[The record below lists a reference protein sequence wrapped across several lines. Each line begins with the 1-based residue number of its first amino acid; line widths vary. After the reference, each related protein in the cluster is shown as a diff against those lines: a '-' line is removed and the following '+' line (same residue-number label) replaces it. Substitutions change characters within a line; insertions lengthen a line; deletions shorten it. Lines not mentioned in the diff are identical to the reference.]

1 MYKKLISLIFL
12 VVVLSA
18 AGTVSADLVAHWMF
32 DDAGGDTA
40 FDMSGNGADGTLT
53 GNPDWT
59 VGPIGGALS
68 LANAG
73 DYVQMPNSEAIKLR
87 STGTYTVACW
97 LNIQSPTGA
106 IVYHGLGCST
116 WASWF
121 LGLGGPEPD
130 APRQEGN
137 LVFGVRSANGSA
149 YTSVAAPTVAD
160 AWIHVAATYDG
171 STLTLYL
178 DGEER
183 ASETAPAPFDS
194 TEDLYVGG
202 DPGCGGRNWYEGAID
217 DLRIYDNALS
227 GGEVMAVMQGKAWPF
242 AFGPEP
248 EDGAILEATWANIK
262 WQPGQLAVSHDVY
275 IGTSLEDVE
284 AGAESTFV
292 GNQAAANLIVGF
304 VGFPFAEGLVPG
316 TTYYWR
322 VDEVNDADPNSP
334 WKGDVWSFWVP
345 SKKTYGAVPT
355 QGMNFVKTDATV
367 SWSTGFGGKL
377 TQMYFGTDADEVDAG
392 TGGTAKGPVV
402 GTTYDPGPLE
412 KGTTYYWRV
421 DQFDGADTH
430 KGDVWSFTTVPDIA
444 VGDPA
449 LLGWWT
455 LDEGEGTT
463 AVDWSGHGGHGSFVG
478 DPQWTYGYQGSAL
491 EFDGAGEY
499 VNCGDDTGADAT
511 GDFTLAAWVQ
521 MAPGNSDQYMGIGGR
536 LMVSGGIYTGFALVR
551 HTTNVFRLWVG
562 DNTDDL
568 AKSGV
573 SSDAMYTDTEWHH
586 VAGVHEGRANFLYV
600 DGVKQAGST
609 MIDFVP
615 SVQFFHIA
623 KQYANTDERY
633 FKGKIDDVRLY
644 NKALTEAEIAEVMH
658 GDTNLAGNPVP
669 GRDAVLDIRDISSL
683 SWSRGSTASSHDV
696 YLGTDRGAVAGA
708 DNSSPQFHG
717 NQARTTL
724 SLAGLVEF
732 GGGDYYWRVDEVETD
747 GTVHAGTVW
756 KFTVPDYL
764 IVDNF
769 ESYNNIDPPN
779 DGSNR
784 IFDNW
789 IDGFGTTTNG
799 ALVGNDLPP
808 YGEHGIV
815 QAGNQSM
822 KYRYD
827 NAGKTSEATLTVA
840 KGDWTAEGVT
850 KLVLQVR
857 GASGNAPD
865 RIYVALNGTAVI
877 YHDDASA
884 TQLTGW
890 NEWVIDLAAFG
901 VDLANVNSITIGVG
915 TKNTPVATGGT
926 GTMYFDEILLTP

>member
-1 MYKKLISLIFL
+1 
-12 VVVLSA
+12 
-18 AGTVSADLVAHWMF
+18 
-32 DDAGGDTA
+32 
-40 FDMSGNGADGTLT
+40 
-53 GNPDWT
+53 
-59 VGPIGGALS
+59 
-68 LANAG
+68 
-73 DYVQMPNSEAIKLR
+73 
-87 STGTYTVACW
+87 
-97 LNIQSPTGA
+97 
-106 IVYHGLGCST
+106 
-116 WASWF
+116 
-121 LGLGGPEPD
+121 
-130 APRQEGN
+130 
-137 LVFGVRSANGSA
+137 
-149 YTSVAAPTVAD
+149 
-160 AWIHVAATYDG
+160 
-171 STLTLYL
+171 
-178 DGEER
+178 
-183 ASETAPAPFDS
+183 
-194 TEDLYVGG
+194 
-202 DPGCGGRNWYEGAID
+202 
-217 DLRIYDNALS
+217 
-227 GGEVMAVMQGKAWPF
+227 
-242 AFGPEP
+242 
-248 EDGAILEATWANIK
+248 
-262 WQPGQLAVSHDVY
+262 
-275 IGTSLEDVE
+275 
-284 AGAESTFV
+284 
-292 GNQAAANLIVGF
+292 
-304 VGFPFAEGLVPG
+304 
-316 TTYYWR
+316 
-322 VDEVNDADPNSP
+322 
-334 WKGDVWSFWVP
+334 
-345 SKKTYGAVPT
+345 
-355 QGMNFVKTDATV
+355 MNFVKTDATV